1 MRNYLTLSSFLFA
14 GAFLAVLSSCTP
26 QACFD
31 ETEAFLK
38 ASFYD
43 NTTKL
48 QLTPDS
54 LTLVGLGRDTAF
66 LYNNSGNVK
75 PAQFPLDAARD
86 SCTFIITIN
95 DITDTITF
103 YYTNYPHLI
112 SKECGYTFFHDLIDT
127 PRYSKNT
134 IDYIYV
140 NSKSITTSNEEN
152 IRIFY

>member
-1 MRNYLTLSSFLFA
+1 MRNYLSLTSFLLA
-14 GAFLAVLSSCTP
+14 GVILTVLSSCTP

-48 QLTPDS
+48 QLAPDS
-54 LTLVGLGRDTAF
+54 LTLSGLGRDTAL
-66 LYNNSGNVK
+66 LYINSSGIN
-75 PAQFPLDAARD
+75 PAQFPLEAARD

-95 DITDTITF
+95 NITDSITF

-112 SKECGYTFFHDLIDT
+112 SKECGYTFFYDLIDT
-127 PRYSKNT
+127 PRYTKNT